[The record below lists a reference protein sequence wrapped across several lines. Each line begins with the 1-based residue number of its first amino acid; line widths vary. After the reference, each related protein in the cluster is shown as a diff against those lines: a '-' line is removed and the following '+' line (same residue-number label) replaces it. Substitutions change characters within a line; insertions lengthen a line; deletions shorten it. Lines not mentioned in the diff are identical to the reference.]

1 MKKNSN
7 LNQWFWKWHFIAGVI
22 SLPFILI
29 LAITGGIYLFK
40 GDYEKSK
47 QESIKTVAVVGN
59 PISYQKQW
67 ELANKQMHKAPT
79 AMVLS
84 KNKGQATEFITGRFS
99 HKKSLFINPY
109 NSNVSGE
116 ISPKDSNMHT
126 VRKIHGELLLGKFG
140 TKIVELIAS
149 WMVVLIITGLYIWW
163 PANGWNIKGFFIP
176 RFKAGKQ
183 ILYRDIHAIT
193 GFWFSALLLLVLAGG
208 FPWTDVFGDNF
219 KWIQKTTNTGFPST
233 WNGRQLQST
242 AVSKALT
249 LDEMVDIAQNLNL
262 EGEVQITLPQ
272 KTNSVFSIS
281 NTILRN
287 LNAQKKYHFDLYT
300 GKQILQHNWE
310 DVGILMRGRM
320 WVMAFHQGQFG
331 TWNWCI
337 MLGTAIALTIMCLSA
352 LISYLK
358 RKRKNDWSIP
368 KVPSTFSVSSFLIGI
383 IIFLGIIFPL
393 FGISLLAL
401 FAYKLIKNRLYPRT
415 SIH

>member
-40 GDYEKSK
+40 GDYEKPK

-67 ELANKQMHKAPT
+67 ELAKKKIHKAPT

-84 KNKGQATEFITGRFS
+84 KNKEQATEFISGMFS

-109 NSNVSGE
+109 TGNVSGE
-116 ISPKDSNMHT
+116 ISPHDSNMHT
-126 VRKIHGELLLGKFG
+126 VRKLHGELLLGKFG

-176 RFKAGKQ
+176 RFKAGKR
-183 ILYRDIHAIT
+183 ILYRDMHAIT

-219 KWIQKTTNTGFPST
+219 KWVQKTTNTGFPST
-233 WNGRQLQST
+233 WNGHQLQSKPD
-242 AVSKALT
+242 ANVLT
-249 LDEMVDIAQNLNL
+249 LDQMVVIAENLNL

-272 KTNSVFSIS
+272 KETSIFSVS
-281 NTILRN
+281 NTILSN
-287 LNAQKKYHFDLYT
+287 LSAQKKYHFDQFS
-300 GKQILQHNWE
+300 GKQILKHNWE
-310 DVGILMRGRM
+310 DVGFLIRGRM
-320 WVMAFHQGQFG
+320 WVMAFHQGEFG
-331 TWNWCI
+331 AWNWWI
-337 MLGTAIALTIMCLSA
+337 MLSTAIALTVMCISG

-358 RKRKNDWSIP
+358 RKRKGDWSIP
-368 KVPSTFSVSSFLIGI
+368 NVPNTFKVGYILTAI
-383 IIFLGIIFPL
+383 IVLLGIVFPL
-393 FGISLLAL
+393 FGLSLLLL
-401 FAYKLIKNRLYPRT
+401 FLFKFIRPKLK
-415 SIH
+415 